1 MKKMFCLMLTMASIT
16 LSFAQEVIVD
26 STHNGANLIVLGG
39 NESTKLGAEPTCV
52 YSYGTCMNFSKGIYT
67 PAIGWAIGQCTF
79 PDGTSITNES
89 LLLITTGMDGYY
101 SFDAD
106 SRVLIRF
113 TDESTSILRRDPD
126 EIVENAY
133 DNMWMGSSLMHFY
146 KSYVTLQL
154 DSETRTKF
162 FNHSLGVKK
171 IRIVYA
177 NGDAIDYEMKGKRI
191 MKFPEELRESFEEAS
206 QKNDI
211 RTKNN
216 DDSTF

>member
-1 MKKMFCLMLTMASIT
+1 
-16 LSFAQEVIVD
+16 
-26 STHNGANLIVLGG
+26 
-39 NESTKLGAEPTCV
+39 
-52 YSYGTCMNFSKGIYT
+52 
-67 PAIGWAIGQCTF
+67 
-79 PDGTSITNES
+79 
-89 LLLITTGMDGYY
+89 MDGYY